1 MYPYTAK
8 NLFTCRA
15 PKLHLLLNLEEKLF
29 ITLKLKRK
37 KKTHTKQPY
46 KIHSIEGLTMKQKTT
61 TLFNFYFFNI
71 CVLYKIEILV

>member
-8 NLFTCRA
+8 NLFTCQA

-37 KKTHTKQPY
+37 KKNKHTHTKQLY
-46 KIHSIEGLTMKQKTT
+46 KIHSIEGLTMKKEKT
-61 TLFNFYFFNI
+61 TLFNFYF
-71 CVLYKIEILV
+71 

>member
-8 NLFTCRA
+8 NLFTCQA

-37 KKTHTKQPY
+37 KKKQTHTHQ
-46 KIHSIEGLTMKQKTT
+46 TT
-61 TLFNFYFFNI
+61 VQNTLN
-71 CVLYKIEILV
+71 

>member
-37 KKTHTKQPY
+37 KKQNTHTHQ
-46 KIHSIEGLTMKQKTT
+46 TT
-61 TLFNFYFFNI
+61 VQNTLNWGFDNEKKHNSF
-71 CVLYKIEILV
+71 

>member
-37 KKTHTKQPY
+37 KKNHTPN
-46 KIHSIEGLTMKQKTT
+46 
-61 TLFNFYFFNI
+61 NFKKYTQLR
-71 CVLYKIEILV
+71 V